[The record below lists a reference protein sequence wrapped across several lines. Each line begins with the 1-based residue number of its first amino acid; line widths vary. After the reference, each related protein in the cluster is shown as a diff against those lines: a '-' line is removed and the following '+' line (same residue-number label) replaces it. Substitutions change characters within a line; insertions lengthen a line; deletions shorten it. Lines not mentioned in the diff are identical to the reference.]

1 MKRFSFPHPAKLSI
15 LQALNAE
22 LGRGKYKVIELEAR
36 ADGSA
41 IQQYLAEL
49 TGARTVPRVF
59 IGGKTVF
66 LDVRQGL
73 LARV

>member
-1 MKRFSFPHPAKLSI
+1 MLIQPHKDRWKSLHRKRKDILK

-22 LGRGKYKVIELEAR
+22 LGKGKYKVIELEAR
-36 ADGSA
+36 QDGSA

-59 IGGKTVF
+59 IGGE
-66 LDVRQGL
+66 
-73 LARV
+73 